1 MIRRGVLLLNRLA
14 RLNSHLPNMADTR
27 GDDGQF
33 ELDVSLLLERVDF
46 LLPIEPHIF
55 RPDLQTLLIRGVV
68 AAILSPLFGDFADIG
83 VKFVPAKRALEL
95 FLEPREDTFAMELM
109 HNNGRVLNF
118 LRVSRVHG

>member
-55 RPDLQTLLIRGVV
+55 RPDLQTFLIRGVV
-68 AAILSPLFGDFADIG
+68 AAILSPLFGDFADIR